1 LASVLKSGKIV
12 ICRSLLRFPIPVS
25 RVITV
30 LFFCGLA
37 RAETA
42 ADWTV
47 AASTHFRV
55 YSQAGEQ
62 PARSTLQWFEQLRTF
77 FQRTGFALDSR
88 PPVRIIGFRSQKDY
102 EQYRL
107 RPAADAYYVG
117 TESSD
122 CIVVPSLQANQAGVA
137 AHEYAH
143 LALHANGI
151 ELPAWLSEGLAE
163 YFSTLQISERNTKL
177 GGDLPMRSQ
186 TLQHS
191 AWISLPQLL
200 AATNDSRAAEKR
212 ADAGLFY
219 AQSWALTEMLILSP
233 AYKTRFP
240 QFLSELSAKASSQ
253 ADALTAVYGKPLDAI
268 TRDLHQWTNGGR
280 IPAAVL
286 PPILTDHAPVHL
298 SKLTLR
304 ESRLLVAE
312 LLFDIGDLN
321 RAEGAYR
328 TVLRESPDS
337 AEADGALGNIALRR
351 GDREGA
357 RHYWELAI
365 QHGIKDANLCYRYA
379 LLAEEMGL
387 SQNEA
392 RTALERA
399 LALHPEFDDA
409 RYKLALMNNNNG
421 NYTAALG
428 QLLGMTHV
436 KPARAYAYWSAIAY
450 AYDQLGER
458 EKTKVAATKA
468 MQYAATRAERDRA
481 AQLLYFAETDLTVQA
496 SRDANGNLQFVTTR
510 VKHGSEHRNPFIE
523 PEDQIVRIHGQLTRV
538 DCANNT
544 MTGVGVD
551 TDKASLTLAIADPNH
566 VLMRNAP
573 QEFTCGPQSPVP
585 VMVEYAAAKPGNSSH
600 GLLRGMEF
608 EKTGTDSR

>member
-1 LASVLKSGKIV
+1 MSQVMALLLF
-12 ICRSLLRFPIPVS
+12 RSLV
-25 RVITV
+25 
-30 LFFCGLA
+30 
-37 RAETA
+37 RAETT

-47 AASTHFRV
+47 AASSHFRV
-55 YSQAGEQ
+55 YSQVGEEH
-62 PARSTLQWFEQLRTF
+62 ARSTLQWFEQLRAF

-88 PPVRIIGFRSQKDY
+88 PPVRVVEFRSQKDY
-102 EQYRL
+102 DQYRL

-122 CIVVPSLQANQAGVA
+122 CIVMPSFQTNQAGVA

-143 LALHANGI
+143 LVLHANSI

-186 TLQHS
+186 VLQHS
-191 AWISLPQLL
+191 AWIPLPQLL
-200 AATNDSRAAEKR
+200 AATNDSRATEKR

-219 AQSWALTEMLILSP
+219 AQSWAVTEMLILSP
-233 AYKTRFP
+233 AYKTRFL
-240 QFLSELSAKASSQ
+240 QLLSQLSAGVSGT
-253 ADALTAVYGKPLDAI
+253 DTLTTVYGKSLDTI
-268 TRDLHQWTNGGR
+268 TRDVHQWTNGGR
-280 IPAAVL
+280 IPASVL
-286 PPILTDHAPVHL
+286 PPIPTDHAPVHL

-328 TVLRESPDS
+328 TVLRESSDS

-357 RHYWELAI
+357 RHHWELAM
-365 QHGIKDANLCYRYA
+365 QHGIKDANLCYRFA

-392 RTALERA
+392 RAALERA
-399 LALHPEFDDA
+399 LTLHPEFDDA
-409 RYKLALMNNNNG
+409 RYKLALMNNNSG
-421 NYTAALG
+421 NYAAALD
-428 QLLGMTHV
+428 QLLGMKNI
-436 KPARAYAYWSAIAY
+436 KPVRAYAYWAAIAY

-458 EKTKVAATKA
+458 EKTKGAATKA
-468 MQYAATRAERDRA
+468 TQYAATPAERNRA

-510 VKHGSEHRNPFIE
+510 VKHGSEHKNPFIE
-523 PEDQIVRIHGQLTRV
+523 PEDHIVRVHGQLTRV
-538 DCANNT
+538 DCANNA

-551 TDKASLTLAIADPNH
+551 TGRALLTLAIADPNH

-573 QEFTCGPQSPVP
+573 QEFTCGPQSPAP
-585 VMVEYAAAKPGNSSH
+585 VLVEYAATQTGDSSR

-608 EKTGTDSR
+608 EKAGTDSR